1 MEDVYITGRKINELN
16 SLKLNAA
23 NITAYT
29 AALKG
34 LNTKQVE
41 LVLSTQGLTVAQK
54 QAILSQTELLST
66 TGKLTTAEL
75 EAILVSKKRNKD
87 QAEALLINTGLIT
100 SETTEAATT
109 NIVTAAKLKEL
120 VQTKALTQ
128 AEADLIAAKAGVI
141 LTSQK
146 ESSSLLANIGTNI
159 KGAGIALKGLGTGIL
174 TIIQAHPVI
183 AGITA
188 ALTLCG
194 GAALVNKVKQENA
207 AKAIKEAYYDAKK
220 AIDDI
225 NSTYSANSS
234 EVKEISEE
242 YAVLAQGVDL
252 LTNSNKNLS
261 TEKHERFLELSN
273 QLSKIFPSLTKNFD
287 ENDNAIL
294 NLSGDVNTIVG
305 SLDNLIERQRIL
317 ANQEIMKQMP
327 DLFSGYSNNVT
338 DLEAQKE
345 NAQKTKDEIQ
355 KAYEEIE
362 KYGIFTAFGT
372 NGIAKD
378 ENDDIVPLRIGQYIN
393 LLEKLGIAIKQINLK
408 DSFGQP
414 IGYKLILEDGSDVP
428 NLSGI
433 YDYYISAFSKASD
446 DLKYIEQQL
455 DTEHSSINQ
464 YLNTW
469 LQTEFSY
476 NQLKE
481 NGLQKAVQ
489 EILFNFDWSS
499 LPEGVDKNNWEAVS
513 EYFRRNILFSVNNID
528 DSIVA
533 KALADIYSGNLNSGE
548 LLDAIDRV
556 QGYFGSEHP
565 ISTSLQPK
573 IDGIQPLINN
583 VQEKL
588 QDDFDDTVGELT
600 LEELQIAAEQI
611 EVPEGTLLSWDE
623 LIAKIEEVQN
633 ATPNLETPFPQAWTA
648 SFTSE
653 DESVRKLG
661 NTLLELAEQG
671 RLTIETFNNADS
683 SDYFKN
689 LGISADEA
697 VSKINRMADESQQL
711 SSMANQISSMSEALD
726 TKQAEGFVSADVLS
740 GFDAEVRGLESWDKF
755 QTFLGSVSTS
765 YDECQEAASALASE
779 WINNSDF
786 LAQLTEENKEYYATQ
801 LEAMGI
807 ENYEEII
814 SYAQSLNEAKEALAQ
829 ANEMSGEA
837 TQDEIEAL
845 IAEGAYSEL
854 TAGLILQLYDAKIAE
869 KALTLDTSADCEE
882 LIALAGDA
890 DKTSRSIQLLL
901 QLKDIYNGF
910 ESGIYDGNRLLREEA
925 LAEVDRIKGELEELA
940 NGESENSITMP
951 GVTLG
956 NKGKSAAKSA
966 GQSAGNAYV
975 DAFEK
980 ELDDLKTL
988 RDRGTITEKAYL
1000 DEFRRLYQRYYR
1012 DKKKYAEEYAKYEHE
1027 YLQGMKS
1034 LYESALSGITSMLDK
1049 QIGTYE
1055 DQKSAAVDSLEAER
1069 DARIEVL
1076 ETQKE
1081 QYEEQIKLIDEQIEA
1096 KEKIIDGINE
1106 EIDAIKDANEQR
1118 KREIDL
1124 EKSKYELERMMNQ
1137 RTILQYSADKGMH
1150 YTQDTEGARD
1160 AKQAVEDAELEIEI
1174 AGISGNDEPEDL
1186 KYFFHDKF
1194 QGKIFQTDF
1203 IVNPLFFL
1211 YNKVITNAPC

>member
-1 MEDVYITGRKINELN
+1 MYGKGKHFQVYGNLYEIQDKLYGIQELSQNFDFSTGFENSFTKISNDVDDALSKYENLYNQYLLYEKILTDNPDNQYDEQFDLINKTKKAYNEAVKSGNEEDIKSYADEYAKTLQSAINLAMNNYDYDVAYYFKRMYPELQQMFGEWQFN
-16 SLKLNAA
+16 TNFESNTDGLKDSIINTLDSIDGTLNGVVSFSTEDIINFNP
-23 NITAYT
+23 NISMQEQVNAY
-29 AALKG
+29 G
-34 LNTKQVE
+34 E
-41 LVLSTQGLTVAQK
+41 LINIAELYGLTVK
-54 QAILSQTELLST
+54 QLITLL
-66 TGKLTTAEL
+66 
-75 EAILVSKKRNKD
+75 
-87 QAEALLINTGLIT
+87 QAMGLIQ
-100 SETTEAATT
+100 SENYQQLVHTFGQD
-109 NIVTAAKLKEL
+109 NIDKLSAK
-120 VQTKALTQ
+120 
-128 AEADLIAAKAGVI
+128 D
-141 LTSQK
+141 
-146 ESSSLLANIGTNI
+146 
-159 KGAGIALKGLGTGIL
+159 
-174 TIIQAHPVI
+174 
-183 AGITA
+183 
-188 ALTLCG
+188 
-194 GAALVNKVKQENA
+194 
-207 AKAIKEAYYDAKK
+207 
-220 AIDDI
+220 
-225 NSTYSANSS
+225 
-234 EVKEISEE
+234 
-242 YAVLAQGVDL
+242 
-252 LTNSNKNLS
+252 
-261 TEKHERFLELSN
+261 LELAYTIPNIDNISFE
-273 QLSKIFPSLTKNFD
+273 QLQT
-287 ENDNAIL
+287 
-294 NLSGDVNTIVG
+294 
-305 SLDNLIERQRIL
+305 
-317 ANQEIMKQMP
+317 
-327 DLFSGYSNNVT
+327 
-338 DLEAQKE
+338 
-345 NAQKTKDEIQ
+345 EIQ
-355 KAYEEIE
+355 K
-362 KYGIFTAFGT
+362 
-372 NGIAKD
+372 
-378 ENDDIVPLRIGQYIN
+378 
-393 LLEKLGIAIKQINLK
+393 IKN
-408 DSFGQP
+408 S
-414 IGYKLILEDGSDVP
+414 
-428 NLSGI
+428 
-433 YDYYISAFSKASD
+433 SA
-446 DLKYIEQQL
+446 
-455 DTEHSSINQ
+455 
-464 YLNTW
+464 
-469 LQTEFSY
+469 
-476 NQLKE
+476 
-481 NGLQKAVQ
+481 
-489 EILFNFDWSS
+489 
-499 LPEGVDKNNWEAVS
+499 P
-513 EYFRRNILFSVNNID
+513 
-528 DSIVA
+528 
-533 KALADIYSGNLNSGE
+533 
-548 LLDAIDRV
+548 
-556 QGYFGSEHP
+556 P
-565 ISTSLQPK
+565 
-573 IDGIQPLINN
+573 
-583 VQEKL
+583 
-588 QDDFDDTVGELT
+588 
-600 LEELQIAAEQI
+600 
-611 EVPEGTLLSWDE
+611 
-623 LIAKIEEVQN
+623 
-633 ATPNLETPFPQAWTA
+633 TPFPQAWTA
-648 SFTSE
+648 SFTS
-653 DESVRKLG
+653 DNESVRELG

-697 VSKINRMADESQQL
+697 ISKINRMADESQQL

-726 TKQAEGFVSADVLS
+726 TKQSEGFVSADVLS

-779 WINNSDF
+779 WIRNSDF

-869 KALTLDTSADCEE
+869 QALTLDTSADCEK

-956 NKGKSAAKSA
+956 NKGKSTAKSA

-988 RDRGTITEKAYL
+988 RDRGTITEKTYL